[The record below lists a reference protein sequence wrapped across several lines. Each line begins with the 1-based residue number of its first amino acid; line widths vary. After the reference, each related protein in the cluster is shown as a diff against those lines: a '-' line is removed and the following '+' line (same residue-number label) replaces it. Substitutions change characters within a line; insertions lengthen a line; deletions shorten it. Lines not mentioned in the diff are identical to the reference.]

1 VPKLALVVLL
11 AAVMPQASAQRL
23 MSHPHFV
30 SPRPGAHSHPFQY
43 PIPFFSDYFD
53 SAAEYSVAP
62 QPPVIVLQTPA
73 ANPEPAPTPPVQPL
87 LIELKGDRYVRVS
100 GEEPAGAETIDEA
113 SALKV
118 DGPSSPAIPNHD
130 LAPVVLVFRD
140 GHREEVTAYTIVDG
154 ALYAQG
160 IYYIDGSWNR
170 RIDLSS
176 LNLPETIEASRS
188 RGVNF
193 RLPAAPNEVVTRP

>member
-1 VPKLALVVLL
+1 MPKLALVVLL

-30 SPRPGAHSHPFQY
+30 SPRPGTHSHPFLY
-43 PIPFFSDYFD
+43 PVPYFSDYLD
-53 SAAEYSVAP
+53 SAAGYSVAP

-73 ANPEPAPTPPVQPL
+73 ANPEPAPAPPVQPL
-87 LIELKGDRYVRVS
+87 LIELKGDHYVRVS
-100 GEEPAGAETIDEA
+100 GEEPAGAETIDEG
-113 SALKV
+113 STLKV
-118 DGPSSPAIPNHD
+118 GGSSSPAIHSHD

-154 ALYAQG
+154 VLYAQG
-160 IYYIDGSWNR
+160 NYYTDGSWSR

-176 LNLPETIEASRS
+176 LILPETIEANRS

-193 RLPAAPNEVVTRP
+193 RLPGAPNEVVTRP